1 MSLSEALIS
10 VDLSTLYVVAALV
23 AGTLGLMLLLF
34 GRQERI
40 TALRW
45 WGSAYLLGAAAI
57 GMWAVGGSALPA
69 PVVLL
74 LNMTGFVACGLVW
87 TAARVFHGCKPYAL
101 LATVGAV
108 IWLVFGVG
116 LSGYW
121 PPARALVGAGVVA
134 GYAGLTAFE
143 LWRERRR
150 MLHGSW
156 PAIVVPILHGAVLMM
171 PILIGEW
178 LESDFGLSGA
188 RNMWAVLFAMELV
201 LYAVGTV
208 CIIFMLAAER
218 AVSFHKTVALH
229 DPLTGLLNRLGFCKA
244 AVRLGETEAAAGRQ
258 VTVMVFD
265 LDHFKGV
272 NDRYGHAKGDEVL
285 QVFAGVA
292 GSMLRVSDIVGRI
305 GGEEFAAYLPC
316 ALEEATIA
324 AERVRRAFANVGV
337 KAGGV
342 ELETT
347 CSIGMAGGSATVP
360 LHALLAAADKALYRA
375 KANGRNR
382 YELANE
388 GDFELGD
395 LQQAGTASRE
405 SASGD
410 RRQKIASR
418 LPQLLPTLDP
428 ETSHLPLKL

>member
-1 MSLSEALIS
+1 MTLREALMA

-40 TALRW
+40 AALRW
-45 WGSAYLLGAAAI
+45 WGSAYLLGATAI
-57 GMWAVGGSALPA
+57 GMWAVGGSALPPA
-69 PVVLL
+69 VVLL

-87 TAARVFHGCKPYAL
+87 TAARVFHGCKPYAA
-101 LATVGAV
+101 LAMVGAV
-108 IWLVFGVG
+108 LWLVLGVG
-116 LSGYW
+116 FSGYW
-121 PPARALVGAGVVA
+121 PASRALVGAAVVA

-171 PILIGEW
+171 PILIGEY
-178 LESDFGLSGA
+178 LELDLGLIGA
-188 RNMWAVLFAMELV
+188 RNIWAVLFAMELV
-201 LYAVGTV
+201 LYSVGTV

-258 VTVMVFD
+258 ITVMVFD
-265 LDHFKGV
+265 LDHFKTV
-272 NDRYGHAKGDEVL
+272 NDRFGHAKGDEVL

-316 ALEEATIA
+316 AIEEAPLA
-324 AERVRRAFANVGV
+324 AERVRRAFANIGV
-337 KAGGV
+337 KAGGK
-342 ELETT
+342 ELETSV
-347 CSIGMAGGSATVP
+347 SIGMAGGPATVP

-375 KANGRNR
+375 KALGRNR
-382 YELANE
+382 YEIAVE
-388 GDFELGD
+388 ADFEPED
-395 LQQAGTASRE
+395 LQPRPAVSRE
-405 SASGD
+405 SAAGE

>member
-1 MSLSEALIS
+1 MTFREALMA

-40 TALRW
+40 AALRW
-45 WGSAYLLGAAAI
+45 WGSAYILGASAI
-57 GMWAVGGSALPA
+57 GMWAVGGSALPPA
-69 PVVLL
+69 AVLL
-74 LNMTGFVACGLVW
+74 LNTTGFIACGLVW
-87 TAARVFHGCKPYAL
+87 TAARVFHGCKPHAAL
-101 LATVGAV
+101 AMVGACL
-108 IWLVFGVG
+108 WLILGVG

-121 PPARALVGAGVVA
+121 PASRAIVGAAVVA

-171 PILIGEW
+171 PILIGEY
-178 LESDFGLSGA
+178 LESDLGLIGA
-188 RNMWAVLFAMELV
+188 RNIWAVLFAMELV
-201 LYAVGTV
+201 LYSVGTV

-265 LDHFKGV
+265 LDHFKAV
-272 NDRYGHAKGDEVL
+272 NDRFGHAKGDEVL

-292 GSMLRVSDIVGRI
+292 GSSLRVSDIVGRI

-316 ALEEATIA
+316 ALTEATIA
-324 AERVRRAFANVGV
+324 AERVRRAFANIGV
-337 KAGGV
+337 KAGGT
-342 ELETT
+342 ELETSV
-347 CSIGMAGGSATVP
+347 SIGMAGGPATVP

-375 KANGRNR
+375 KGLGRNR
-382 YELANE
+382 YEMATE
-388 GDFELGD
+388 ADFEPED
-395 LQQAGTASRE
+395 LQPRAALTREAAAGERRLKLASRM
-405 SASGD
+405 
-410 RRQKIASR
+410 
-418 LPQLLPTLDP
+418 PQLLPTLDP